1 LLEVWGQRFDVQ
13 LEKQITVL
21 RYRDVPGMIGRV
33 GTCFGEHSINIVSA
47 AAGRDPDD
55 SIQDEA
61 RLQVM
66 VVTTDGPVPHDVIDE
81 IVAGNGFEA
90 GRTVTI

>member
-1 LLEVWGQRFDVQ
+1 M
-13 LEKQITVL
+13 L

-33 GTCFGEHSINIVSA
+33 GTCFGKHSINIVSA

-55 SIQDEA
+55 FIADKA

-66 VVTTDGPVPHDVIDE
+66 VVTTDAPVPHDVIDE
-81 IVAGNGFEA
+81 IVAVDGFVA
-90 GRTVTI
+90 GRTVTL